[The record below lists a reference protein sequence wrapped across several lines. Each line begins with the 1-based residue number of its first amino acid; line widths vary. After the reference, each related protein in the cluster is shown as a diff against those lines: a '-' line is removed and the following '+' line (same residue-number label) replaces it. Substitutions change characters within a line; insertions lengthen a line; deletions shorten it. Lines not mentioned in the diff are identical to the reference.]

1 MSFKD
6 DYPEYAAIE
15 HHIRRA
21 HAERAVAIASLLA
34 NGLARIAGLFARA
47 TQSPAATLSERSAIE
62 SDAFVK
68 RWVPK
73 Y

>member
-1 MSFKD
+1 MSFKT
-6 DYPEYAAIE
+6 DYPEYAVIE

-21 HAERAVAIASLLA
+21 HAERAVYIASLLA
-34 NGLARIAGLFARA
+34 NALTRFVGLFTRA
-47 TQSPAATLSERSAIE
+47 PSATAIE
-62 SDAFVK
+62 RNAIEADAFVK

>member
-1 MSFKD
+1 MSFKT
-6 DYPEYAAIE
+6 DYPEYSAIE

-21 HAERAVAIASLLA
+21 HAERAVYIASLLA
-34 NGLARIAGLFARA
+34 SGLARFIALFTRA
-47 TQSPAATLSERSAIE
+47 PSATDIERSAID